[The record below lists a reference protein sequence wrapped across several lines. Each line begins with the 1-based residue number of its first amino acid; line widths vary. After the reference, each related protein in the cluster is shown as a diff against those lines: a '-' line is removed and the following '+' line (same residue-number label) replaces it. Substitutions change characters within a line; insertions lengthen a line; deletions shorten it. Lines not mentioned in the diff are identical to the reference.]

1 MAIGWIVGIV
11 TSILTVA
18 SFIFGGI
25 KWYVGVEEKNYGRSD
40 DSKSNGKKMIK
51 NGITF
56 VLLGVVLLFTFIL
69 VPFSFHT
76 VDTGEVAVVK
86 HLGEAKE
93 VKTPGLSY
101 DFWMTNTYEYINTQT
116 QELAIETMAYSSD
129 AQVMTIQMTAQYQ
142 MRGDKAVDIVKQY
155 GNAEALKSR
164 ITSIIIETPKSVVSK
179 RTAMDIIANRGKITP
194 EVEAAIIESIGEDY
208 FVDITKVTI
217 TNIDFSDAFESAVED
232 KMIAEQTK
240 LKADYE
246 NQTKI
251 AQAEADAEAKLKAA
265 QAEIEIAKANAE
277 AKKIAAEAEAE
288 ANRAIQNSITDKIL
302 EKQYLEKWDG
312 KLPGV
317 VAGEDVSMILPGN

>member
-11 TSILTVA
+11 TFILTVA

-25 KWYVGVEEKNYGRSD
+25 KWHAGVEEANYGRSS
-40 DSKSNGKKMIK
+40 DSESNGKKMVK
-51 NGITF
+51 SGITF

-86 HLGEAKE
+86 RLGEAKE

-164 ITSIIIETPKSVVSK
+164 ITSIITETPKSVVSK
-179 RTAMDIIANRGKITP
+179 RTAMDIIANRGEITP
-194 EVEAAIIESIGEDY
+194 EVEAAIVESIGEDY
-208 FVDITKVTI
+208 FVNITKVTI

-251 AQAEADAEAKLKAA
+251 AQAAADAEAKLKAA

-288 ANRAIQNSITDKIL
+288 ANRTIQNSITDKIL
-302 EKQYLEKWDG
+302 EKQYLDKWDG
-312 KLPGV
+312 KLPEV
-317 VAGEDVSMILPGN
+317 VAGDNTGIMITP